1 MTMSKGAYNL
11 AAITP
16 SDSTDLPDGVC
27 TAVWVG
33 TGGDIAVRT
42 QPMGGSV
49 ILKNVPGGYPL
60 NVEAKRILAT
70 GTTATDLVAMY
81 A

>member
-1 MTMSKGAYNL
+1 MSKCAYNL

-16 SDSTDLPDGVC
+16 SDSTDLPQGAC

-33 TGGDIAVRT
+33 NSGDIAIRCH
-42 QPMGGSV
+42 PMGDSV
-49 ILKNVPGGYPL
+49 VMKNVPGGTQL
-60 NVEAKRILAT
+60 NVEAERILAT